1 MSDQWEDMLSRHPSV
16 DPKKML
22 DYLDGKLSEED
33 KRAVELQLAE
43 SDFEADAMEGLSQI
57 GNKARI
63 GGIVTE
69 LNEKLH
75 RRTRQRRKRLFR
87 NGMTFPLWL
96 AYATIIIIMLVV
108 IGFIILRRFQ
118 PSQDSDLF
126 RF

>member
-33 KRAVELQLAE
+33 KRVVELQLAE

-118 PSQDSDLF
+118 ASQDSDLF

>member
-33 KRAVELQLAE
+33 KRAMELQLAE

-118 PSQDSDLF
+118 ASQDSDLF

>member
-118 PSQDSDLF
+118 ASQDSDLF

>member
-1 MSDQWEDMLSRHPSV
+1 V

-118 PSQDSDLF
+118 ASQDSDLF